1 MPHFLLRSMWLWD
14 VGSLTGPEELQ
25 EEVEVKTLLMSDLT

>member
-14 VGSLTGPEELQ
+14 VGRRTGPEELQ